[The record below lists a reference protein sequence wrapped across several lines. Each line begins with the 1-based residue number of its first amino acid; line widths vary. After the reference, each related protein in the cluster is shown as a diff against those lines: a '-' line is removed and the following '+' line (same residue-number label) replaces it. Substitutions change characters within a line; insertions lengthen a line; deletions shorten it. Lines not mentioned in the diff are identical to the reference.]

1 MKYDDELQSGFGMYQ
16 AYPFYPFLPWEDE
29 KTRDQRRF
37 RELYPMLAR
46 RIQPLVEKACDMQ
59 EYEGSFMFD
68 EYPDQLS
75 LMKKSREIWNLAQE
89 RKEFGEAAPE
99 WEQMQDLI
107 GVLLLQEMLRR
118 RKRQRMQGGS
128 GILLGK

>member
-46 RIQPLVEKACDMQ
+46 RIQP
-59 EYEGSFMFD
+59 
-68 EYPDQLS
+68 
-75 LMKKSREIWNLAQE
+75 
-89 RKEFGEAAPE
+89 
-99 WEQMQDLI
+99 
-107 GVLLLQEMLRR
+107 
-118 RKRQRMQGGS
+118 
-128 GILLGK
+128 

>member
-1 MKYDDELQSGFGMYQ
+1 MKYYEGPGSDFGVYQ

-46 RIQPLVEKACDMQ
+46 RIQPLVEKACDML

-75 LMKKSREIWNLAQE
+75 LLRKSQEIWEQAQKGE
-89 RKEFGEAAPE
+89 NFGENDPQ
-99 WEQMQDLI
+99 WEQVRDLI
-107 GVLLLQEMLRR
+107 GVLLLQEMLVRRKKKRR
-118 RKRQRMQGGS
+118 R
-128 GILLGK
+128 

>member
-68 EYPDQLS
+68 DDP
-75 LMKKSREIWNLAQE
+75 A
-89 RKEFGEAAPE
+89 RKP
-99 WEQMQDLI
+99 QH
-107 GVLLLQEMLRR
+107 LRAV
-118 RKRQRMQGGS
+118 G
-128 GILLGK
+128 

>member
-46 RIQPLVEKACDMQ
+46 RVQPLVEKACDMQ

-68 EYPDQLS
+68 EYPDQLMIRRVS
-75 LMKKSREIWNLAQE
+75 RRIYDQLDKSAYQDDLMMQE
-89 RKEFGEAAPE
+89 VNGRNWLEDFVT
-99 WEQMQDLI
+99 I
-107 GVLLLQEMLRR
+107 LLLDEM
-118 RKRQRMQGGS
+118 
-128 GILLGK
+128 

>member
-68 EYPDQLS
+68 EYPDQLQLR
-75 LMKKSREIWNLAQE
+75 LMCRRIYDQVAQE
-89 RKEFGEAAPE
+89 EENPGE
-99 WEQMQDLI
+99 WLKDLI
-107 GVLLLQEMLRR
+107 QVMAYQELCNRR
-118 RKRQRMQGGS
+118 SEYRNFKRKFY
-128 GILLGK
+128 

>member
-1 MKYDDELQSGFGMYQ
+1 MKYDDELQSGFGKYQ

-68 EYPDQLS
+68 EYPDQLMIRRVS
-75 LMKKSREIWNLAQE
+75 RSIYERLDKSAYQDDLMMQE
-89 RKEFGEAAPE
+89 VKIMASASNTGFVRFIALTPFPCIPA
-99 WEQMQDLI
+99 
-107 GVLLLQEMLRR
+107 VRR
-118 RKRQRMQGGS
+118 
-128 GILLGK
+128 

>member
-1 MKYDDELQSGFGMYQ
+1 MKYDDELQSGFGVYQ

-68 EYPDQLS
+68 EYPDR
-75 LMKKSREIWNLAQE
+75 LMLRQICKRIRDKAGLGENREDMD
-89 RKEFGEAAPE
+89 APE
-99 WEQMQDLI
+99 
-107 GVLLLQEMLRR
+107 
-118 RKRQRMQGGS
+118 
-128 GILLGK
+128 ILLFHEMFYRRCRYRRCRRCW